1 MAHDPTPASVPERAP
16 EDAPA
21 EAPAD
26 ALADASTDAPSPRAF
41 ERGAALKEARAPDVE
56 WDILI
61 IGGGATGLGAAVD
74 AASRG
79 YKTLLVERDDF
90 AKGTSSRSTKL
101 VHGGV
106 RYLKQGNIS
115 LVNEALRE
123 RGRLCANAPHLV
135 RHLSFIVPSYG
146 WWEGPFYGVG
156 LKLYDLLAGKMG
168 LKPSR
173 MLSKEKTLSKLPN
186 LNPEDLRGGVMYYD
200 GQFDDARLAIHLA
213 LTAFDHGA
221 TLLNACEVVGLLKE
235 GDEVYGARLLDR
247 ESGER
252 FEVCARVVINATG
265 VFVDD
270 VRRLDEPDAE
280 DMVSPS
286 QGVHVVLPG
295 RFLNSQTAI
304 MVPQTADGRVLFAI
318 PWYDKLVVGTTDTAV
333 ERPSAEPRPLE
344 EELEFL
350 LTHAQEYLAHPPTR
364 ADVLSCFAGLRPLVS
379 AGKGKRTAALSR
391 DHTLHVSRSGLITVT
406 GGKWTTYRK
415 MAEDVID
422 EAAGLGGLADTPC
435 RTHDLRL
442 HGWVEGDD
450 EHIIDFRSVYGAD
463 LARVDALAAEDPAL
477 AAPLHERL
485 PYRGAEV
492 VWAARA
498 EMARTVEDCLARR
511 TRALLLDARAALE
524 AAPLV
529 ASLMARELGHG
540 EEWARAQVESFTALA
555 GGYLC
560 SP

>member
-1 MAHDPTPASVPERAP
+1 MEHTMEQGQGSTEPAMERAP
-16 EDAPA
+16 FTR
-21 EAPAD
+21 EAQ
-26 ALADASTDAPSPRAF
+26 LSR
-41 ERGAALKEARAPDVE
+41 ARADE
-56 WDILI
+56 QWDLII

-79 YKTLLVERDDF
+79 YKTLLLERDDY

-123 RGRLCANAPHLV
+123 RGRLRDNAPHLV
-135 RHLSFIVPSYG
+135 RHLSFIVPNYD

-173 MLSKEKTLSKLPN
+173 HLSKDKTLSKLPN

-200 GQFDDARLAIHLA
+200 GQFDDARLSIHLA
-213 LTAFDHGA
+213 LTAYDHGA
-221 TLLNACEVVGLLKE
+221 ALVNYCEVVGFVRGE
-235 GDEVYGARLLDR
+235 DGITRGVEALDR

-252 FEVCARVVINATG
+252 FTVRGRVVINATG
-265 VFVDD
+265 VFVDH
-270 VRRLDEPDAE
+270 VRQLDEEEAE
-280 DMVSPS
+280 PMVAPS

-295 RFLNSQTAI
+295 RFLNSDTAI

-333 ERPSAEPRPLE
+333 EQPSAEPRPLR
-344 EELEFL
+344 EELEFI
-350 LTHAQEYLAHPPTR
+350 LTHAQEYLEEAPTE

-391 DHTLHVSRSGLITVT
+391 DHTIHISRSGLITIT

-422 EAAGLGGLADTPC
+422 EAVGVGGLEERACVTP
-435 RTHDLRL
+435 TLKL
-442 HGWVEGDD
+442 HGWREADND
-450 EHIIDFRSVYGAD
+450 NIIDFRSVYGAD
-463 LARVDALAAEDPAL
+463 LERVDALLDERPELAELVHP
-477 AAPLHERL
+477 RL
-485 PYRGAEV
+485 PYRGAEI
-492 VWAARA
+492 VWAARE
-498 EMARTVEDCLARR
+498 EMARTLDDALARR
-511 TRALLLDARAALE
+511 TRSLLLDARAALE
-524 AAPLV
+524 AAPKV
-529 ASLMARELGHG
+529 AQLMAQELGHD
-540 EEWARAQVESFTALA
+540 EAWVQAQITTFTELA
-555 GGYLC
+555 EGYLC
-560 SP
+560 TTYS

>member
-1 MAHDPTPASVPERAP
+1 MSALGAPREGHFNPMVHTTAPDLPTLNPKASASHQERRF
-16 EDAPA
+16 ERQS
-21 EAPAD
+21 
-26 ALADASTDAPSPRAF
+26 ALA
-41 ERGAALKEARAPDVE
+41 EARAAGVE

-79 YKTLLVERDDF
+79 YKALLVERDDF

-186 LNPEDLRGGVMYYD
+186 LNAEDLRGGVMYYD

-213 LTAFDHGA
+213 LTASDHGA
-221 TLLNACEVVGLLKE
+221 TLLNACEAVGLLKE
-235 GDEVYGARLLDR
+235 EGEVRGARLRDR
-247 ESGER
+247 ESGDT
-252 FEVCARVVINATG
+252 FEVRARVVINATG
-265 VFVDD
+265 VFVDE

-280 DMVSPS
+280 DLVSPS
-286 QGVHVVLPG
+286 QGVHIVLPG

-344 EELEFL
+344 EELEFI
-350 LTHAQEYLAHPPTR
+350 LTHAQEYLAEPPTR

-379 AGKGKRTAALSR
+379 AGKGKKTAALSR
-391 DHTLHVSRSGLITVT
+391 DHTIHTSPTGLITIT

-422 EAAGLGGLADTPC
+422 EAASLGGLPERPC
-435 RTHDLRL
+435 QTQDLRL

-450 EHIIDFRSVYGAD
+450 EDIIDFRSVYGAD
-463 LARVDALAAEDPAL
+463 LPHLDALAAQDPAL
-477 AAPLHERL
+477 ATPIHPRL

-529 ASLMARELGHG
+529 ATLMARELGRD
-540 EEWARAQVESFTALA
+540 EAWERAQVEAFTALA
-555 GGYLC
+555 QGYLC
-560 SP
+560 CP

>member
-1 MAHDPTPASVPERAP
+1 MDTVTESPFTRREHLERAR
-16 EDAPA
+16 D
-21 EAPAD
+21 
-26 ALADASTDAPSPRAF
+26 S
-41 ERGAALKEARAPDVE
+41 ERCWDV
-56 WDILI
+56 LI

-79 YKTLLVERDDF
+79 YSTLLIERDDF

-123 RGRLCANAPHLV
+123 RGRLRENAPHLV
-135 RHLSFIVPSYG
+135 RHLSFIVPNYD

-173 MLSKEKTLSKLPN
+173 WLSKDKTLSKLPN
-186 LNPEDLRGGVMYYD
+186 LNAEDLRGGVMYYD

-213 LTAFDHGA
+213 MTAHDHGA
-221 TLLNACEVVGLLKE
+221 SLINYCEAVDLIKE
-235 GDEVYGARLLDR
+235 GDITRGVVAVDR
-247 ESGER
+247 ESG
-252 FEVCARVVINATG
+252 ARLELRANVVINATG
-265 VFVDD
+265 VFVDQLIQ
-270 VRRLDEPDAE
+270 LDEPEAE
-280 DMVSPS
+280 PIIAPS
-286 QGVHVVLPG
+286 QGVHIVLPG
-295 RFLNSQTAI
+295 RFLNSDTAI

-333 ERPSAEPRPLE
+333 ERASAEPRPLK
-344 EELEFL
+344 EELEFI
-350 LTHAQEYLAHPPTR
+350 LTHAQEYLEEAPTE

-379 AGKGKRTAALSR
+379 AGKGKRTSSLSR
-391 DHTLHVSRSGLITVT
+391 DHTIHTSRSGLITVT

-415 MAEDVID
+415 MAEDVIN
-422 EAAGLGGLADTPC
+422 EAMGIGGLEERPC
-435 RTHDLRL
+435 VTMELQL
-442 HGWVEGDD
+442 HGWAEPEDD
-450 EHIIDFRSVYGAD
+450 QIIDFRSVYGSD
-463 LARVDALAAEDPAL
+463 LPSVDALIEEEPTL

-492 VWAARA
+492 VWATRA
-498 EMARTVEDCLARR
+498 EMARTVEDVLARR
-511 TRALLLDARAALE
+511 TRSLLLDARASIE
-524 AAPLV
+524 CAPRV
-529 ASLMARELGHG
+529 AQLMARELGQDQA
-540 EEWARAQVESFTALA
+540 WVDQQVESFTELA

-560 SP
+560 IISS

>member
-1 MAHDPTPASVPERAP
+1 MEQPT
-16 EDAPA
+16 APA
-21 EAPAD
+21 PRPPAAPPPAPPRRFTRPH
-26 ALADASTDAPSPRAF
+26 ALA
-41 ERGAALKEARAPDVE
+41 EARAEGVE

-79 YKTLLVERDDF
+79 YRTLLVERDDF

-186 LNPEDLRGGVMYYD
+186 LNAEDLRGGVMYYD
-200 GQFDDARLAIHLA
+200 GQFDDARLAVHLA

-221 TLLNACEVVGLLKE
+221 TLLNACEVTGLLKD
-235 GDEVYGARLLDR
+235 GDEVCGARLLDR
-247 ESGER
+247 ESGESIA
-252 FEVCARVVINATG
+252 VQASVVINATG
-265 VFVDD
+265 VFVDE
-270 VRRLDEPDAE
+270 VRRLDEPEAD

-333 ERPSAEPRPLE
+333 ERPSAEPRPLA
-344 EELEFL
+344 EELDFI
-350 LTHAQEYLAHPPTR
+350 LTHAQEYLAEPPSR

-391 DHTLHVSRSGLITVT
+391 DHTIHTSRAGLITVT

-422 EAAGLGGLADTPC
+422 EAASLGGLPEAPC

-442 HGWVEGDD
+442 HGWVAGDD

-463 LARVDALAAEDPAL
+463 LPLVDALAAEDPAL
-477 AAPLHERL
+477 AAPLHPRL

-524 AAPLV
+524 AAPRV
-529 ASLMARELGHG
+529 ASLLARELGHD
-540 EEWARAQVESFTALA
+540 EEWARAQVAAFTALA
-555 GGYLC
+555 QGYLC

>member
-1 MAHDPTPASVPERAP
+1 MTTPPERPFCRTAHLERARDP
-16 EDAPA
+16 EQ
-21 EAPAD
+21 
-26 ALADASTDAPSPRAF
+26 
-41 ERGAALKEARAPDVE
+41 V

-79 YKTLLVERDDF
+79 YSVLLLERDDF

-123 RGRLCANAPHLV
+123 RGRLRENAPHLV
-135 RHLSFIVPSYG
+135 RHLSFIVPNYD

-173 MLSKEKTLSKLPN
+173 WLSKDKTLSKLPN
-186 LNPEDLRGGVMYYD
+186 LNAEDLRGGVMYYD

-213 LTAFDHGA
+213 MTAHDHGA
-221 TLLNACEVVGLLKE
+221 SLINYCEALELIKE
-235 GDEVYGARLLDR
+235 GDITRGVTALDK

-252 FEVCARVVINATG
+252 LEVRAQVIINATG
-265 VFVDD
+265 VFVDQL
-270 VRRLDEPDAE
+270 RLLDEPDQE
-280 DMVSPS
+280 PMISPS
-286 QGVHVVLPG
+286 QGVHIVLPG
-295 RFLNSQTAI
+295 RFLNSDTAI
-304 MVPQTADGRVLFAI
+304 MVPQTDDGRVLFAI

-333 ERPSAEPRPLE
+333 DQAVSEPRPLK
-344 EELEFL
+344 EELEFI
-350 LTHAQEYLAHPPTR
+350 LTHAQEYLEEAPTE

-379 AGKGKRTAALSR
+379 AGKGKRTSSLSR
-391 DHTLHVSRSGLITVT
+391 DHTIHVSRSGLITIT

-415 MAEDVID
+415 MAEDVIN
-422 EAAGLGGLADTPC
+422 EAMGIGGLEERSCVTM
-435 RTHDLRL
+435 DLKL
-442 HGWVEGDD
+442 HGWCEPTSD
-450 EHIIDFRSVYGAD
+450 EIIDFRSVYGAD
-463 LARVDALAAEDPAL
+463 LSSVDALIDQDPLLAETI
-477 AAPLHERL
+477 HERL

-498 EMARTVEDCLARR
+498 EMARTVEDVLARR
-511 TRALLLDARAALE
+511 TRALLLDARASIESAPKV
-524 AAPLV
+524 AAW
-529 ASLMARELGHG
+529 MARELGYDQAWVD
-540 EEWARAQVESFTALA
+540 EQVERYTELA
-555 GGYLC
+555 RGYLC
-560 SP
+560 TISS